1 LTFSPFDFRLLIELR
16 MAIVTAKDSPVHGQ
30 GLFAARHI
38 RAGETILDWRECSQT
53 LSPRDI
59 ENLSPDER
67 KRVSFIDGQ
76 YILFQPPACW
86 VNHSCDANARG
97 ADQHDVAIR
106 DINPG
111 EEITVN
117 YILEEV
123 PGLDFQCRC
132 GSSNCLGRV
141 TNRRSVQNL

>member
-1 LTFSPFDFRLLIELR
+1 
-16 MAIVTAKDSPVHGQ
+16 MATVFVKDSRIHGH

-38 RAGETILDWRECSQT
+38 CAGETILDWCECTQV
-53 LSPRDI
+53 LSPRDL

-76 YILFQPPACW
+76 YVLFKPPACW
-86 VNHSCDANARG
+86 VNHSCEANARG
-97 ADQHDVAIR
+97 VNQHDVAVR

-117 YILEEV
+117 YILEKV
-123 PGLDFQCRC
+123 PGLNFQCRC
-132 GSSNCLGRV
+132 GSPNCLGRI
-141 TNRRSVQNL
+141 TYR